1 MSKRNWFITGI
12 GTDVG
17 KTVVSAVFREAFGA
31 DYWKPVQAGID
42 DGTDCETIVEQD
54 SGSGKVHPE
63 TYRLKTPMS
72 PHAAAAR
79 EGVEIDLG
87 KFRIPDTE
95 NDLIVEGAGGL
106 LVPLNGKETILDLIV
121 KLQLPVVL
129 VSRHYLGSI
138 NHTLL
143 SIEMLRSRNVPIDLL
158 VFIGEHPETESI
170 IQEMSGIERIFKIP
184 ETDLIDKK
192 FIRLQAG
199 CLKRMLNNQ

>member
-42 DGTDCETIVEQD
+42 DGTDCETIVEQT

-79 EGVEIDLG
+79 EGVEIDLA

-106 LVPLNGKETILDLIV
+106 LVPLNDKETILDLIV
-121 KLQLPVVL
+121 KLQVPVVL

-158 VFIGEHPETESI
+158 VFIGDHSETESI
-170 IQEMSGIERIFKIP
+170 IQKMSGIEKVFKIP

-192 FIRLQAG
+192 FVSLQAG
-199 CLKRMLNNQ
+199 CLKQMLNNQ